1 MIYLDLADLLH
12 IAERTLGTAPEV
24 RDMGLL
30 ESAVARP
37 MASAF
42 GQDAYADLAEKS
54 SALAHSVARNHAL
67 IDGNKRLSLA
77 ALLAFLGV
85 NGYQL
90 TMSNDQ
96 AYDFIIEIATG
107 RLDEVAEIAIRLRPF
122 IRSR

>member
-1 MIYLDLADLLH
+1 
-12 IAERTLGTAPEV
+12 
-24 RDMGLL
+24 MGLL

-37 MASAF
+37 IASAF

-67 IDGNKRLSLA
+67 TDGNKRLSLA

-96 AYDFIIEIATG
+96 AYDFIIEIAAG
-107 RLDEVAEIAIRLRPF
+107 RLDEVAEIAIRLKPF